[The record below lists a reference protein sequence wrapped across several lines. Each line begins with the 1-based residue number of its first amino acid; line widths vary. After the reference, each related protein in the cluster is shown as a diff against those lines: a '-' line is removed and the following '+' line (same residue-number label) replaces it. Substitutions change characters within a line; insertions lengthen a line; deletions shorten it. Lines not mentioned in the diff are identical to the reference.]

1 MARVMRFRD
10 RREAGQ
16 LLAKELIRFVKCQ
29 DLLILALPRG
39 GVPVGFEVA
48 KALNAPLDIFVVRK
62 LGVPGQEELAMGAI
76 AAGGVRVLD
85 KEVIGLMGIPDQV
98 IETVSAREQDELR
111 PRELAYRDHAPPIQ
125 VAGTTTILVDD
136 GMATGSSM
144 RAAIVALRQRCPSK
158 LVIAVPTASPSSCDE
173 LRRKADEVVAVIT
186 PEPFFAVGRW
196 YAIFDQTSDE
206 EVRRLY
212 QQSRRWQREAAA

>member
-1 MARVMRFRD
+1 MIGIVRFRD
-10 RREAGQ
+10 RREAGR
-16 LLAKELIRFVKCQ
+16 LLARELSKYVKCRN
-29 DLLILALPRG
+29 LLILPLPRG

-62 LGVPGQEELAMGAI
+62 LGVPGEEELALGAI
-76 AAGGVRVLD
+76 APGGVRVLD
-85 KEVIGLMGIPDQV
+85 KGVTDLMGIPDQV
-98 IETVSAREQDELR
+98 IETVSIREQNELR
-111 PRELAYRDHAPPIQ
+111 RRELAYRGHAPPIQ

-136 GMATGSSM
+136 GIATGSTM
-144 RAAIVALRQRCPSK
+144 RAAILALRQHCPSK
-158 LVIAVPTASPSSCDE
+158 LIVAVPTASAFSCHE
-173 LRRKADEVVAVIT
+173 LRRKADEVIAVIT